1 MELLQRLSSSLL
13 FAEYSPTTDAPPD
26 FRVFGRKVELLFN
39 VLKELERD
47 ANDNPTNGNTS
58 NASRKKGKQ
67 VSENRHFNP
76 FPFNSMG
83 ITVPT
88 TDMEARNAY
97 VGILT
102 QLRSMLEVRGF
113 ISCGLCG
120 TKWPQRYLIALTEP
134 LVSEIF
140 QSLYAEANQPP
151 GIVPSPITKAADAGP
166 DQSWSQAF
174 QISAQPMQA
183 ALYFGDVKGF
193 GEWSILLSTRAQE
206 DLRDCR
212 RADGVMFWIVMKT
225 IKCDLT
231 LHYRNRC

>member
-1 MELLQRLSSSLL
+1 MGLLQRLSSLL
-13 FAEYSPTTDAPPD
+13 FPEYSPTADAPPD

-97 VGILT
+97 VGVLT
-102 QLRSMLEVRGF
+102 QLRSMLEVRRF
-113 ISCGLCG
+113 LSCSPCG
-120 TKWPQRYLIALTEP
+120 TKWPQRYLVVLREP

-140 QSLYAEANQPP
+140 QFLYIEANRPP
-151 GIVPSPITKAADAGP
+151 GTVPSLITKDTDAGP
-166 DQSWSQAF
+166 DQSSSPAF
-174 QISAQPMQA
+174 QMLAQPMQA

-225 IKCDLT
+225 IK
-231 LHYRNRC
+231 

>member
-1 MELLQRLSSSLL
+1 MGLLQRLSSSLL
-13 FAEYSPTTDAPPD
+13 FPEYSPTADAPPD

-97 VGILT
+97 VGVLT
-102 QLRSMLEVRGF
+102 QLRSMLEVRRF
-113 ISCGLCG
+113 ISCSPCG
-120 TKWPQRYLIALTEP
+120 TKWPQRYLVVLREP

-140 QSLYAEANQPP
+140 QFLYIEANRPP
-151 GIVPSPITKAADAGP
+151 GTVPSLITKDTDAGP
-166 DQSWSQAF
+166 DQSSSPAF
-174 QISAQPMQA
+174 QMLAQPMQA
-183 ALYFGDVKGF
+183 VLYFGDVKGF

-225 IKCDLT
+225 IK
-231 LHYRNRC
+231 